1 LLVVPPELIV
11 VVETPP
17 APPALVPPEGVTAPP
32 GLPAEPV
39 PGGEPPFPELQ
50 PSSETPVR
58 AKAAAKARVT
68 EVFMAKRTPW

>member
-1 LLVVPPELIV
+1 MLVVPPELIA

-32 GLPAEPV
+32 ELPAEPV

-50 PSSETPVR
+50 PSSDKAVR
-58 AKAAAKARVT
+58 AKAPARVRVKD
-68 EVFMAKRTPW
+68 VFMAKMSPC